1 MELKVTPYE
10 QPAAISFNFE
20 ELKQELA
27 DRVHIYETAVYDDT
41 QIQQAKADRADLNKL
56 KKALNDERIR
66 REKEYLK
73 PFTEFKD
80 KVNEIIHIIDKPIGI
95 IDQQVK
101 EYENREKEEK
111 RESITEFWDGELRED
126 LTTIPPEWLQLQQI
140 WDERWLNKSV
150 SMAAIKTEIT
160 KRVQSI
166 TNDVA
171 TLQDL
176 PKFGFEAV
184 EVYKTTLDMNR
195 ALNEARRMSEIQ
207 DAKEAAEAAKKKA
220 QEEAEAKAKQE
231 AEQVHDTG
239 FYVVEP
245 EPVPFEEPKTWLM
258 FAAELTTTQARMLKE
273 FFNTNGIPFKPISEG
288 ME

>member
-10 QPAAISFNFE
+10 QPAAILFNFE

-27 DRVHIYETAVYDDT
+27 DRVHIYETTVYDDT

-56 KKALNDERIR
+56 KKALNDERLR
-66 REKEYLK
+66 REKEYMK

-80 KVNEIIHIIDKPIGI
+80 KINEIIHIIDKPIGI

-111 RESITEFWDGELRED
+111 RDSLTEFWNGELRED
-126 LTTIPPEWLQLQQI
+126 LTTIPPEWLQIQQI

-150 SMAAIKTEIT
+150 SMAAIKTEIK

-166 TNDVA
+166 LNDVA
-171 TLQDL
+171 MLQDL

-184 EVYKTTLDMNR
+184 AVYKTTLDINR
-195 ALNEARRMSEIQ
+195 ALNEAHRMSEIQ

-220 QEEAEAKAKQE
+220 QEEAAARAQQE
-231 AEQVHDTG
+231 AEQAPAETEP
-239 FYVVEP
+239 EP
-245 EPVPFEEPKTWLM
+245 EPVPFEEPKTWLK

-273 FFNTNGIPFKPISEG
+273 FFDINGIPFKAI
-288 ME
+288 

>member
-10 QPAAISFNFE
+10 QPAAILFNFE

-27 DRVHIYETAVYDDT
+27 DRVHIYETTVYDDT

-56 KKALNDERIR
+56 KKALNDERLR
-66 REKEYLK
+66 REKEYMK

-80 KVNEIIHIIDKPIGI
+80 KINEIIHIIDKPIGI

-101 EYENREKEEK
+101 EYENREKDEK
-111 RESITEFWDGELRED
+111 RDNITDFWTGELRED

-150 SMAAIKTEIT
+150 SMAAIKAEIK

-166 TNDVA
+166 LNDVA

-184 EVYKTTLDMNR
+184 VVYKTSLDINR
-195 ALNEARRMSEIQ
+195 ALYEARRMSEIQ

-220 QEEAEAKAKQE
+220 QEEAAARAQQE
-231 AEQVHDTG
+231 AEQVPAETEP
-239 FYVVEP
+239 EP
-245 EPVPFEEPKTWLM
+245 EPVPFEEPKTWLK

-273 FFNTNGIPFKPISEG
+273 FFDINGIPFKAI
-288 ME
+288 

>member
-10 QPAAISFNFE
+10 QPAAILFNFE

-27 DRVHIYETAVYDDT
+27 DRVHIYETTVYDDT

-56 KKALNDERIR
+56 KKALNDERLR
-66 REKEYLK
+66 REKEYMK

-80 KVNEIIHIIDKPIGI
+80 KINEIIHIIDKPIGI

-101 EYENREKEEK
+101 EYENREKDEK
-111 RESITEFWDGELRED
+111 RDNITDFWTGELRED

-150 SMAAIKTEIT
+150 SMAAIKAEIK

-184 EVYKTTLDMNR
+184 TVYKTTLDINR

-220 QEEAEAKAKQE
+220 QEEATARAQQE
-231 AEQVHDTG
+231 AEQVPAETEP
-239 FYVVEP
+239 EP
-245 EPVPFEEPKTWLM
+245 EPVPFEEPKTWLK

-273 FFNTNGIPFKPISEG
+273 FFDINGIPFKAI
-288 ME
+288 